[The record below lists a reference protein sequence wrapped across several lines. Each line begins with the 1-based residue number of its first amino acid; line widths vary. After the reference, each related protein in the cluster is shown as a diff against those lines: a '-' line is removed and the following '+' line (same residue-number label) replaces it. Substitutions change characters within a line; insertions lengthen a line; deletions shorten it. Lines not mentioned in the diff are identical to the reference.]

1 MERASV
7 TRLFRDHSSQETIM
21 LLETKVNGERFRVT
35 LPGQKA
41 GILALEGHGLND
53 RCALYRVMSEVTRE
67 LGGAFG
73 SVVVTLDDVKGVS
86 GAMAVSRNE
95 EIVSWIKGDVVE
107 LVAFALHVQLP
118 IYVSKG
124 ETPVGESRSPVTEG
138 ASLPSVFEK
147 ALSDILDSDTSANPP
162 VADE

>member
-7 TRLFRDHSSQETIM
+7 TRLYRDRTSQETIM
-21 LLETKVNGERFRVT
+21 LLETKANGERFRVT
-35 LPGQKA
+35 LPSQKA

-53 RCALYRVMSEVTRE
+53 RCALYGVLSECTRA

-86 GAMAVSRNE
+86 GAVAISRNE
-95 EIVSWIKGDVVE
+95 EIVCWVEGDVVE

-118 IYVSKG
+118 IYVTR
-124 ETPVGESRSPVTEG
+124 EDTPEVGASGVES

-147 ALSDILDSDTSANPP
+147 ALSDILDSESG
-162 VADE
+162 

>member
-7 TRLFRDHSSQETIM
+7 TRLYKDRSSQETIM
-21 LLETKVNGERFRVT
+21 LLETKANGERFRVT

-53 RCALYRVMSEVTRE
+53 RCSLYRVLSEVARE

-73 SVVVTLDDVKGVS
+73 SVVVTLDDVKGVN

-95 EIVSWIKGDVVE
+95 QIISWISGDVVE

-118 IYVSKG
+118 IYVSRE
-124 ETPVGESRSPVTEG
+124 ETPDSGASSVES
-138 ASLPSVFEK
+138 ASLPSVFEE
-147 ALSDILDSDTSANPP
+147 ALSDILDSDSGASPP
-162 VADE
+162 FVD

>member
-7 TRLFRDHSSQETIM
+7 TRLYKDSSSQKTIM
-21 LLETKVNGERFRVT
+21 LLETKANGERFKVT

-53 RCALYRVMSEVTRE
+53 RCSLYQVLSECVRE

-73 SVVVTLDDVKGVS
+73 SVVVRLDEVKGVS
-86 GAMAVSRNE
+86 GRMAVSRGE
-95 EIVSWIKGDVVE
+95 ETVSWIRGDVVE

-118 IYVSKG
+118 IYVSKEDPPDRDG
-124 ETPVGESRSPVTEG
+124 ETALAES
-138 ASLPSVFEK
+138 ASLPSVFEE
-147 ALSDILDSDTSANPP
+147 ALSDILDSDPGASPHRC
-162 VADE
+162 